1 MAKINNSS
9 NQDDNNSL
17 SFPSYELIANFDKLK
32 TEKDK
37 LKYIKELALSEI
49 KAFRSLSEILQERLE
64 NPPKPIPDKS
74 LFLTDTS
81 QVDRVGLIN
90 LVDDIRFLL
99 AVKYRT
105 F

>member
-1 MAKINNSS
+1 MANPNNSS
-9 NQDDNNSL
+9 NQANKSL
-17 SFPSYELIANFDKLK
+17 SFPSYELIGNFDKLK
-32 TEKDK
+32 SEEDK
-37 LKYIKELALSEI
+37 LKYVREFAISEV
-49 KAFRSLSEILQERLE
+49 KAFRTLAETLQERLE
-64 NPPKPIPDKS
+64 NPPNPIPDKS

-81 QVDRVGLIN
+81 LLDKQGLIN

>member
-9 NQDDNNSL
+9 NQEDYNPL
-17 SFPSYELIANFDKLK
+17 SKPSYKLIAHFDSLDKEADKL
-32 TEKDK
+32 E
-37 LKYIKELALSEI
+37 YIRNFAISDVKF
-49 KAFRSLSEILQERLE
+49 FRSLAEILQKRLE

-74 LFLTDTS
+74 LFMADTS
-81 QVDRVGLIN
+81 RMDKEGLIN

>member
-1 MAKINNSS
+1 MATINTSS
-9 NQDDNNSL
+9 NQADNSL
-17 SFPSYELIANFDKLK
+17 SFPLYELIANFDKLK
-32 TEKDK
+32 SEEDK
-37 LKYIKELALSEI
+37 LKYIKEFAISEV

-74 LFLTDTS
+74 LFLTDTTLL
-81 QVDRVGLIN
+81 DRVGLIN

-99 AVKYRT
+99 AIKYRT